1 MSANI
6 QSEMAPMPQPKQWS
20 KLNEKDLI
28 AEYQLLGHVYDPA
41 ANPTTMLLPLLVE
54 ALVQDYSS
62 SLIAWLRDA
71 ARSPALSIQEKRTC
85 VDKVQEKRDEAN
97 GQSYRAWLGFVAKRR
112 TNMHKQ
118 NVEEMEEIRK
128 GLAAEEKLERNL
140 EKELQVVSEELAA
153 KIRRVRFETPE
164 SEEPEYIY

>member
-20 KLNEKDLI
+20 KLNEQDLI

-41 ANPTTMLLPLLVE
+41 ANPAMLPPQLVE

-62 SLIAWLRDA
+62 SLAAWLRDA
-71 ARSPALSIQEKRTC
+71 ARSPALSFEEKHTC

-97 GQSYRAWLGFVAKRR
+97 GQSYKAWLDFVVKRR
-112 TNMHKQ
+112 TSMHKL
-118 NVEEMEEIRK
+118 NVEEMDEIRK
-128 GLAAEEKLERNL
+128 GLAAEENFERGL
-140 EKELQVVSEELAA
+140 EKELAVVSEELAA
-153 KIRRVRFETPE
+153 KIWRIRYGSPE
-164 SEEPEYIY
+164 SEEPGFIY